1 MLVDVNS
8 EERFG
13 GDIGNFNFKEI
24 NLRYLPDIAP
34 GLVLKLSILCDQ
46 VSKEKSKKN

>member
-34 GLVLKLSILCDQ
+34 GLVLKLSILCTQ
-46 VSKEKSKKN
+46 VSKEQS